1 MNAEQINEL
10 YRLLNALR
18 EDIITDADFERLDSW
33 ITENDRACR
42 LYVDYVKLWAELQG
56 FQAAAMPDDSS
67 ASEDAW
73 LSNEKNFA
81 ESQLWEILAAHE
93 KAAEAIEL
101 AREEPQ
107 QELIQQVVYAT
118 RQKPKVSKSMI
129 FTLISVAAV
138 LLILIMYVNFFP
150 ISRTIATLTET
161 VHAQWA
167 DSDSPME
174 IGSRFKQEEMKY
186 LKQGVIKM
194 TFDSGAEV
202 VLEAPSVIKLQDSDS
217 MAIYS
222 GRLYASVPKQATG
235 FVVNTP
241 SARIIDLGT
250 EFGVDVDVADTVR
263 AEVYK
268 GRVAMQVGSD
278 SAASNECVIGAGQAG
293 LVGRS
298 GQLSVAEFS
307 LQRRGFVQSTAEFL
321 LGVSLLN
328 RNLIVNGDFE
338 KDNVV
343 YDLQKTDSQK
353 LTENNIS
360 ISDWQDL
367 APATINTYATMG
379 AGEISFS
386 ERSAIPVPPDKGN
399 CFFVGHED
407 CTITQEI
414 DIAELFYKINRGE
427 IGYELSGWIGGWLN
441 HEDTLEIT
449 ASFYDNSNE
458 LIGSGAIGPVT
469 AEQRNNKTCFVE
481 QSNKGIIPPG
491 TLRIIIRLTATKR
504 DGESADAYADN
515 LKFVLNS
522 LN

>member
-1 MNAEQINEL
+1 MKAEEINEL

-18 EDIITDADFERLDSW
+18 EDVITDADFKRLDSW
-33 ITENDRACR
+33 ITENDRICR

-56 FQAAAMPDDSS
+56 FQAAAMPNDSS
-67 ASEDAW
+67 TSEDAW
-73 LSNEKNFA
+73 LSDEKSFTD
-81 ESQLWEILAAHE
+81 SQIWGILAAHE

-101 AREEPQ
+101 AKEEPQ
-107 QELIQQVVYAT
+107 QELIQQVVYAS
-118 RQKPKVSKSMI
+118 RQKPKVSKSLI

-150 ISRTIATLTET
+150 VYRNIATLTET

-167 DSDSPME
+167 DSDWPME
-174 IGSRFKQEEMKY
+174 IGSRFKQKDMRY

-202 VLEAPSVIKLQDSDS
+202 VLEAPAVIKLQDSGR

-222 GRLYASVPKQATG
+222 GRLYAFVPAQATG
-235 FVVNTP
+235 FIVDTP
-241 SARIIDLGT
+241 SARITDLGT
-250 EFGVDVDVADTVR
+250 EFGVDVDVADMVR

-268 GRVAMQVGSD
+268 GRVAVHAGSD
-278 SAASNECVIGAGQAG
+278 SAVSKECVIGVGQAG
-293 LVGRS
+293 LVNRS
-298 GQLSVAEFS
+298 GQLSVTEFS
-307 LQRRGFVQSTAEFL
+307 LQQRGFVRSTKEFQ

-343 YDLQKTDSQK
+343 YDIQKTDSQK

-427 IGYELSGWIGGWLN
+427 IGYELSGWIGGWLD

-458 LIGSGAIGPVT
+458 LIGSAAIGPVT
-469 AEQRNNKTCFVE
+469 AEQRNNQICFVE
-481 QSNKGIIPPG
+481 RSDKGIIPPG
-491 TLRIIIRLTATKR
+491 TLKIIISLTTTKR
-504 DGESADAYADN
+504 KGGSADAYADN

-522 LN
+522 LD

>member
-18 EDIITDADFERLDSW
+18 EDIITDADFERLNTW
-33 ITENDRACR
+33 ITENDRVCR
-42 LYVDYVKLWAELQG
+42 LYVDYVKIWAELQC

-67 ASEDAW
+67 VSKDTW
-73 LSNEKNFA
+73 LSNEKSFA
-81 ESQLWEILAAHE
+81 ESQFWGILAAHE

-101 AREEPQ
+101 TKEEPQ
-107 QELIQQVVYAT
+107 QELIQQVVYAS
-118 RQKPKVSKSMI
+118 REKPKVSKSII

-150 ISRTIATLTET
+150 ASRTIATLTEM

-167 DSDSPME
+167 DSDWPME
-174 IGSRFKQEEMKY
+174 IGSRFSQEEMRY
-186 LKQGVIKM
+186 LKQGVIKIV
-194 TFDSGAEV
+194 FDSGAEV
-202 VLEAPSVIKLQDSDS
+202 VLEAPAVIKLQGNDR

-222 GRLYASVPKQATG
+222 GRLYAFVPMQATG
-235 FVVNTP
+235 FIVDTP
-241 SARIIDLGT
+241 SARITDLGT
-250 EFGVDVDVADTVR
+250 EFGVDVDVADMVR

-268 GRVAMQVGSD
+268 GRVAMHAGSD
-278 SAASNECVIGAGQAG
+278 SAASKEWVIGIGQAG
-293 LVGRS
+293 LVNRS
-298 GQLSVAEFS
+298 GQLSVTEFS
-307 LQRRGFVQSTAEFL
+307 LQNRGFIRSTKEFQ
-321 LGVSLLN
+321 LGDSLLN

-343 YDLQKTDSQK
+343 YDLQKSDSQK

-360 ISDWQDL
+360 ISGWQDL

-379 AGEISFS
+379 EGEISSS

-407 CTITQEI
+407 CTITQEVS
-414 DIAELFYKINRGE
+414 IAELFYKTNRGE

-449 ASFYDNSNE
+449 ASFYDDSNE
-458 LIGSGAIGPVT
+458 LIGSAAIGPVA
-469 AEQRNNKTCFVE
+469 AEQRNNQTCFVE
-481 QSNKGIIPPG
+481 RSDKGILPSG
-491 TLRIIIRLTATKR
+491 TVRIILRLTATKR

-522 LN
+522 LD